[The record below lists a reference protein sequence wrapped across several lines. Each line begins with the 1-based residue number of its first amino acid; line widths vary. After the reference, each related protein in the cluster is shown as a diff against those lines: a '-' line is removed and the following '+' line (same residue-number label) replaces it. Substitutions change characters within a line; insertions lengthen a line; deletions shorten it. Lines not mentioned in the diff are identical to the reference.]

1 MPNGATPICVRLAL
15 CVCVGQRE
23 LHLLPLP
30 RVKADVKRR
39 GEQQRTEEERRMD
52 GEKGRY
58 RECRGWGF
66 GWRGSCVRE
75 AQLGNEKCKTPPPP
89 SSSSHPPSPSPY
101 HHLTLT
107 HMAHTY
113 RHTRSPSLY
122 PPLRKDGVEVV
133 VVLEEGGG
141 GSEGKGEAG
150 EIGRDGEGDR

>member
-52 GEKGRY
+52 GEKERY

-75 AQLGNEKCKTPPPP
+75 AQLGNEKCKPPPP
-89 SSSSHPPSPSPY
+89 LLLPPSFSLSVPPPY
-101 HHLTLT
+101 T
-107 HMAHTY
+107 HTY
-113 RHTRSPSLY
+113 GTHIQTHTIPISLSSPQERWGGGSG
-122 PPLRKDGVEVV
+122 GV
-133 VVLEEGGG
+133 GGRRG